1 MVRALSG
8 ADLSVDRLG
17 LNAVPALPEVTQGRD
32 GARALGARGQP
43 AHEAMVQALYL
54 YLLLVQ
60 LSLELLRT
68 TAARKTTVILYCS
81 VVSVRPSY

>member
-1 MVRALSG
+1 MGVVMALFG

-17 LNAVPALPEVTQGRD
+17 LYTVPALPEVTQGRD

-43 AHEAMVQALYL
+43 AHEAMVQTLYL

-68 TAARKTTVILYCS
+68 TTVRATMVTLF
-81 VVSVRPSY
+81 